1 MKKWD
6 FNYKNL
12 IYAYIDRKNQG
23 TFLKIIKKNQK
34 YISNKQMPWTTWAM
48 TQKKLF
54 NMRHTDT

>member
-34 YISNKQMPWTTWAM
+34 YISNKQMP
-48 TQKKLF
+48 
-54 NMRHTDT
+54 